1 MNRNTIQRDVIA
13 SCLKNNP
20 GHLTADQIYQM
31 IHSQH
36 PTISKG
42 TVYRNLNVLI
52 QTNQIQK
59 IENTDG
65 SDFFE
70 WNTHPHYHI
79 KCIQCK
85 RVFDVKM
92 DYISN
97 IFDLVQDNAGFQFIS
112 HQITF
117 EGICPKCLSKGD

>member
-20 GHLTADQIYQM
+20 GHLTADQIYQL

-36 PTISKG
+36 PAISKG
-42 TVYRNLNVLI
+42 TVYRNLNVLT
-52 QTNQIQK
+52 QTNQIQR

-65 SDFFE
+65 PDFFE

-92 DYISN
+92 GYMNN

-112 HQITF
+112 HQIMF
-117 EGICPKCLSKGD
+117 EGICPECLSKGD